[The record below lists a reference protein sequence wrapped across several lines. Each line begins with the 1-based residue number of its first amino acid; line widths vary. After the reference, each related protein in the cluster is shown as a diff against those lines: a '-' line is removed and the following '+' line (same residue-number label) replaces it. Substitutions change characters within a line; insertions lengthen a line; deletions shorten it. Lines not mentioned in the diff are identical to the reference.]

1 MLVDHINEFLM
12 EEFDVLNARA
22 VETTSK
28 KSTLDS
34 VLAPRLSGELD
45 GGSMGL
51 VMV

>member
-12 EEFDVLNARA
+12 EEFDVFHARA
-22 VETTSK
+22 VGTTSK
-28 KSTLDS
+28 SPLDS

-45 GGSMGL
+45 GGSVGL